1 MENKINLN
9 LIIRVL
15 VSLLVFAPTLYIE
28 NRELYIIEHIDI
40 SMIFGPILNGFL
52 IIIFMVVIS
61 QLFNLIELR
70 YFLFIII
77 PLMALLFYLITVY
90 LLESTFLSAFSM
102 RSLLFFELGIFVFI
116 ILIDSFSFHKSKSIF
131 QFTPTISGI
140 IALSFVTF
148 IYQFKVEMFDDKIK
162 FDAIATIENNQEEN
176 RDCRIIF
183 KKNGDYIQIVNYYD
197 YLVSYCFYGTYELN
211 SNVIKLTGDLSKELN
226 FKKLKIVVEK
236 NQKNPDDTL
245 RLVQID
251 KNGEVIKGA
260 LKFNFKKSS
269 YLFNILK

>member
-15 VSLLVFAPTLYIE
+15 VSFLVFAPTIYIE
-28 NRELYIIEHIDI
+28 NRELYIIQHIDI

-52 IIIFMVVIS
+52 IIIFLVVIS

-77 PLMALLFYLITVY
+77 PLMALLFYLITDY

-140 IALSFVTF
+140 
-148 IYQFKVEMFDDKIK
+148 
-162 FDAIATIENNQEEN
+162 
-176 RDCRIIF
+176 
-183 KKNGDYIQIVNYYD
+183 
-197 YLVSYCFYGTYELN
+197 
-211 SNVIKLTGDLSKELN
+211 
-226 FKKLKIVVEK
+226 
-236 NQKNPDDTL
+236 
-245 RLVQID
+245 
-251 KNGEVIKGA
+251 
-260 LKFNFKKSS
+260 
-269 YLFNILK
+269 

>member
-1 MENKINLN
+1 MENKTKLN

-15 VSLLVFAPTLYIE
+15 VSMLVFAPTIYIE
-28 NRELYIIEHIDI
+28 NRELYVIQHIDI

-52 IIIFMVVIS
+52 IIVFLVILS

-77 PLMALLFYLITVY
+77 PLMVLIFYLITDY
-90 LLESTFLSAFSM
+90 LVESTFLSAFSM
-102 RSLLFFELGIFVFI
+102 RSIILFELGIFVFI
-116 ILIDSFSFHKSKSIF
+116 ILTDSFSFHKSKSIF

-148 IYQFKVEMFDDKIK
+148 IYQFKVEKFDDKIK
-162 FDAIATIENNQEEN
+162 FDALTIIENNQEEN

-183 KKNGDYIQIVNYYD
+183 KKNGDYIQIINYYD

-211 SNVIKLTGDLSKELN
+211 SNVIKLSGDLSKELDS
-226 FKKLKIVVEK
+226 KKLKIVVEK

-269 YLFNILK
+269 KK